1 MKKQYI
7 APKTQEQ
14 QIELTAVIMTSPTG
28 RPDTSPIWEP

>member
-7 APKTQEQ
+7 APNTLEHK
-14 QIELTAVIMTSPTG
+14 IETMAVIMTSPTG